1 MLEHWD
7 FTRDAE
13 FARAIAWPFVDEVC
27 QFWEDRLIEGEDGT
41 LLAPD
46 GWSPEHGPREHGVMH
61 DQQIVREL
69 FARAGALAEEVRA
82 DETRRTAL
90 RTIAERL
97 AWGHL
102 QEWQEDRDDPA
113 DLHRHTSHLFSLY
126 PGSHITRAAPALQRA
141 ARVSL
146 LARCGLPPSEDGSE
160 QPADEPV
167 PEDLET
173 TVSGDSRRSWTWPW
187 RAALFAR
194 LGDGDGAHAMLRGL
208 LRCSTL
214 PNLWATHP
222 PFQLDGNFG
231 ITAAVAEMLV
241 QSHERTEDGQ
251 VLVRLLPAL
260 PTAWAGSGA
269 VQGLRARGGLVVDV
283 AWEEGAV
290 TDWSLAAVS
299 SGAVRDAVVVIGEA
313 ETVVEVPA
321 AG

>member
-1 MLEHWD
+1 
-7 FTRDAE
+7 
-13 FARAIAWPFVDEVC
+13 
-27 QFWEDRLIEGEDGT
+27 
-41 LLAPD
+41 
-46 GWSPEHGPREHGVMH
+46 
-61 DQQIVREL
+61 
-69 FARAGALAEEVRA
+69 
-82 DETRRTAL
+82 
-90 RTIAERL
+90 
-97 AWGHL
+97 
-102 QEWQEDRDDPA
+102 
-113 DLHRHTSHLFSLY
+113 
-126 PGSHITRAAPALQRA
+126 
-141 ARVSL
+141 
-146 LARCGLPPSEDGSE
+146 
-160 QPADEPV
+160 
-167 PEDLET
+167 
-173 TVSGDSRRSWTWPW
+173 
-187 RAALFAR
+187 
-194 LGDGDGAHAMLRGL
+194 MLRGL

-260 PTAWAGSGA
+260 PTAWAASGA